1 MGNKAI
7 QIESD
12 TFWERVE
19 KLEQAT
25 SILKAMKLSTNNNLN
40 ADLTLEDVGNMCT
53 AVMALIEPTKD
64 LYYNNA

>member
-1 MGNKAI
+1 MKADMI
-7 QIESD
+7 QITVKD
-12 TFWERVE
+12 FWERIE

-40 ADLTLEDVGNMCT
+40 ADLTLEEVGNVCA